1 MEKNKIKTPKI
12 KIPESLFL
20 SPMVRINTLPFR
32 LLCFELGCDYTFT
45 EEIISKKLKNSKK
58 VFNKDLNTY
67 DYIHNKDNTLILRI
81 SPSEINHLF
90 LQIGASN
97 VEDAIESIK
106 IVKDEII
113 GVDLNMGCPKHFSTH
128 GNMGSSLLNYP
139 ELAKE
144 ILTQMKINFPNKL
157 ISCKIRLLEDN
168 KKFEFLIENIL
179 QSNIDFISIH
189 FRYKEQNSKF
199 PANWEKISYVKK
211 LLNNKIPFNIN
222 GDVLSPKD
230 IYYLHKLHPEC
241 GFLIGRGAIH
251 NPNIF
256 NEYKNNEKNLE
267 LEFDNNK
274 INNIKEI
281 NNKEIKLNEDVKNN
295 DIKDEEVK
303 ISIKLTKELSKKYN
317 KDIDIIPL
325 VKRYIEICLEY
336 GNNFG
341 NTKYNI
347 LYILKTHKKF
357 IELFQKIQ
365 KIKEYKNL
373 VELFELKDYY
383 ENILKNHPDF
393 IKYYNN
399 IIIKKE
405 EEISNEINN

>member
-1 MEKNKIKTPKI
+1 MEKNPKKKITI
-12 KIPESLFL
+12 SESLFL

-32 LLCFELGCDYTFT
+32 LFCLESGCDFTFT
-45 EEIISKKLKNSKK
+45 EEIISKKLKNSQKI
-58 VFNKDLNTY
+58 FNKDLNTY

-81 SPSEINHLF
+81 SPSEISHLF

-97 VEDAIESIK
+97 AQDAVDSIK

-144 ILTQMKINFPNKL
+144 ILTQMKNNFPNKL

-168 KKFEFLIENIL
+168 KKFEFLIENLL
-179 QSNIDFISIH
+179 QANIDFLSVH

-199 PANWEKISYVKK
+199 PANWEKINYVKK
-211 LLNNKIPFNIN
+211 ILNNKIPFNIN
-222 GDVLSPKD
+222 GDIFSPKD

-256 NEYKNNEKNLE
+256 NEYKNNEKNFE
-267 LEFDNNK
+267 FEFDNNK

-281 NNKEIKLNEDVKNN
+281 NNKEIKINNDAKNN
-295 DIKDEEVK
+295 IIINNKKDEEVK

-325 VKRYIEICLEY
+325 VKRYIEICLQY

-341 NTKYNI
+341 NTKYNV

-357 IELFQKIQ
+357 IDLFQKIQ
-365 KIKEYKNL
+365 KIKDYEKL
-373 VELFELKDYY
+373 VDLFELKEYY
-383 ENILKNHPDF
+383 ENILKNHPNF
-393 IKYYNN
+393 GKYYNN

-405 EEISNEINN
+405 ENNKNE